1 MAYDCTTQGLWQVKN
16 PCSNSRSTL
25 VLFFLS
31 SYIVPLTQCGLH
43 SAADLL
49 ALEAADKEAFER
61 RGVEWRGGQS
71 QAETCPQRLL

>member
-16 PCSNSRSTL
+16 PCSTSL
-25 VLFFLS
+25 PFLFNLFLF
-31 SYIVPLTQCGLH
+31 YVVPLTQCGLH

-61 RGVEWRGGQS
+61 SGVEDSGGEAS
-71 QAETCPQRLL
+71 PKP